1 MVRLVKITFV
11 VAAGTAQMD
20 EPDAIAEL
28 FHHGGQFVVAA
39 NAERSGTKA
48 KSVRTVRNG
57 RNQCTKIVRRAQN
70 TRQAE
75 NRIRRIVRMDHQFDA
90 RFIGHR
96 SDLAQKSDQVFAQ
109 PGGVD
114 PLVLAE
120 RPANCSIVKLSS
132 APGNPAIMF
141 RVKPLAFDRIH
152 PVEACFRL
160 ARSCDVYSASAPG
173 RCRINRSNATN
184 AARSKRSAF
193 EPSGNV

>member
-1 MVRLVKITFV
+1 M
-11 VAAGTAQMD
+11 AARPQVGRYRD
-20 EPDAIAEL
+20 
-28 FHHGGQFVVAA
+28 QFVVAA
-39 NAERSGTKA
+39 DAERSGTKA

-120 RPANCSIVKLSS
+120 RPAELFDRKTFLSAGQS
-132 APGNPAIMF
+132 GDHVPG
-141 RVKPLAFDRIH
+141 KPLATASIRSKRASAF
-152 PVEACFRL
+152 

>member
-1 MVRLVKITFV
+1 
-11 VAAGTAQMD
+11 MD
-20 EPDAIAEL
+20 EPDAIAEF

-39 NAERSGTKA
+39 DAERSGIKA

-96 SDLAQKSDQVFAQ
+96 SDLAQKKR
-109 PGGVD
+109 PGVRAAGRRRS
-114 PLVLAE
+114 PCTWPSAP
-120 RPANCSIVKLSS
+120 RNCSIVKLSS

-141 RVKPLAFDRIH
+141 RVSRSRSTASIRSKRASAF
-152 PVEACFRL
+152 
-160 ARSCDVYSASAPG
+160 ARSCDVYSASAPD
-173 RCRINRSNATN
+173 
-184 AARSKRSAF
+184 AA
-193 EPSGNV
+193 E